1 MNTFYAIC
9 SKASFLYYKIFYK
22 LELIGKENIDS
33 HQNYVICG
41 NHSSLHDPFLLGG
54 VLPLQA
60 RFMSKKEN
68 FKYKIIGWVLDKVG
82 VFPVDREGN
91 DIKAIKIALTVLKKN
106 DNLALFPEGT
116 RNKGSVPL
124 PVKSGVAMLAI
135 RTKTPILPITIDST
149 FKLFSSVR
157 VIFHEPIVL
166 EAYYDQKVASETLE
180 MLSQNIMNDIYK
192 SIENVKLENL

>member
-9 SKASFLYYKIFYK
+9 SKGALLYYKIFYK
-22 LELIGKENIDS
+22 LELIGKENIDGQ
-33 HQNYVICG
+33 QNYVICG

-68 FKYKIIGWVLDKVG
+68 FKYKIVSWVLDKVG
-82 VFPVDREGN
+82 VFPVDRDGN
-91 DIKAIKIALTVLKKN
+91 DIKAIKIALTVLKQN

-116 RNKGSVPL
+116 RNKGTEPL
-124 PVKSGVAMLAI
+124 PVKAGVAMLAI

-149 FKLFSSVR
+149 FKLFSRIR
-157 VIFHEPIVL
+157 VTFHKPVVL
-166 EAYYDQKVASETLE
+166 EAYYDQKVDSETLE
-180 MLSQNIMNDIYK
+180 RLSQNIISNIYK
-192 SIENVKLENL
+192 SIGIDKSENL